1 MLATDLDC
9 SETFANGLNS
19 TASNVVFHLAGHTLS
34 STDCD
39 LSKDIS
45 GIFVPGNVI
54 GFKIDGGT
62 VTSFNDR
69 IVLSSSKSRVTG
81 MTVTKAC
88 LFSIALQ
95 DADNQLDMNVV
106 TLGVDGIGIGPGD
119 HNRILSNDVSNHVRI
134 GVEISNSSD
143 NNQVKNDIINNN

>member
-1 MLATDLDC
+1 
-9 SETFANGLNS
+9 
-19 TASNVVFHLAGHTLS
+19 
-34 STDCD
+34 

-95 DADNQLDMNVV
+95 GADNQLDMNVV
-106 TLGVDGIGIGPGD
+106 TPGS
-119 HNRILSNDVSNHVRI
+119 RAA
-134 GVEISNSSD
+134 
-143 NNQVKNDIINNN
+143 